1 MHLMLESMIQIAK
14 EAAVQRADSNRDIV
28 AAYLTGSLLDNGSCI
43 ASYHKDPFL
52 GGAADID
59 LVLVHAQEPKARREI
74 VSLTPE
80 IHLDIKHNPRREYS
94 HPRELR
100 VHPWLGP
107 EMYDPLLL
115 YESEHFFQFVQ
126 AGLRDKFHEPVNTIL
141 RARRN
146 ADHARQICNGL
157 QFPAET
163 GPALVLKYLKAVN
176 HAANAVAI
184 LNGMPL
190 AERRFLLQFPAR
202 AEAAGRPGLAAGLLG
217 LLGAPKVDFFAP
229 AGFLPEWET
238 DFLEAASS
246 PGVEE
251 RIHPARLEYYKKAFE
266 SLLGGENPQAI
277 LWPFIHTWS
286 LAAAVLPPA
295 RQVAWQS
302 ACQQLG
308 LVGESFMV
316 AQSATINERLHGLD
330 QYLDGIE
337 ELLEGMAVA
346 NEA

>member
-1 MHLMLESMIQIAK
+1 MHLLLESMIQIAK
-14 EAAVQRADSNRDIV
+14 EAAVQRADSNHDIV
-28 AAYLTGSLLDNGSCI
+28 AAYLTGSVLDR
-43 ASYHKDPFL
+43 DPFL
-52 GGAADID
+52 GDTADID
-59 LVLVHAQEPKARREI
+59 LVLVHAQEPKIRREI

-80 IHLDIKHNPRREYS
+80 IHLDIKHNPRREYA
-94 HPRELR
+94 HPRQLR

-126 AGLRDKFHEPVNTIL
+126 AGLRDKFHEPANTLL

-146 ADHARQICNGL
+146 AEHAHQMCKGL
-157 QFPAET
+157 QAPAES
-163 GPALVLKYLKAVN
+163 GAALVLKYLKAVN

-184 LNGMPL
+184 LNGKPL

-202 AEAAGRPGLAAGLLG
+202 AEAAGRPGLPAGLLG
-217 LLGAPKVDFFAP
+217 LLGAQNADIFAL
-229 AGFLPEWET
+229 AGSLPEWEK
-238 DFLEAASS
+238 DFQEAASR
-246 PGVEE
+246 PNVEG
-251 RIHPARLEYYKKAFE
+251 RIHPGRLAYYKKALE
-266 SLLGGENPQAI
+266 ALLSGEHPQAI

-308 LVGESFMV
+308 LVGETFKEHV
-316 AQSATINERLHGLD
+316 QELAH
-330 QYLDGIE
+330 YLDGIE
-337 ELLEGMAVA
+337 ELLEGMAAV
-346 NEA
+346 NGV

>member
-1 MHLMLESMIQIAK
+1 MHLLLESMIQIAK
-14 EAAVQRADSNRDIV
+14 EAAVQRADSNHDIV
-28 AAYLTGSLLDNGSCI
+28 AAYLTGSVLDR
-43 ASYHKDPFL
+43 DPFL
-52 GGAADID
+52 GDTADID
-59 LVLVHAQEPKARREI
+59 LVLVHAQEPKIRREI

-80 IHLDIKHNPRREYS
+80 IHLDIKHNPRREYA
-94 HPRELR
+94 HPRQLR

-126 AGLRDKFHEPVNTIL
+126 AGLRDKFHEPVNTL
-141 RARRN
+141 QRARRN
-146 ADHARQICNGL
+146 TDHARQMCNGL
-157 QFPAET
+157 QTPAES

-190 AERRFLLQFPAR
+190 AERRLLLQFPAR
-202 AEAAGRPGLAAGLLG
+202 AEAAGRPGLPAGLLG
-217 LLGAPKVDFFAP
+217 LLGAQNADIFAL
-229 AGFLPEWET
+229 AGSLPEWEK
-238 DFLEAASS
+238 DFQEAASR
-246 PGVEE
+246 PNVEG
-251 RIHPARLEYYKKAFE
+251 RIHPGRLAYYKKALE
-266 SLLGGENPQAI
+266 ALLSGEHPQAI

-308 LVGESFMV
+308 LVGETFKEHV
-316 AQSATINERLHGLD
+316 QELAH
-330 QYLDGIE
+330 YLDGIE
-337 ELLEGMAVA
+337 ELLEGMAAV
-346 NEA
+346 NGV

>member
-1 MHLMLESMIQIAK
+1 MHLLLESMIQIAK
-14 EAAVQRADSNRDIV
+14 EAAVQRADSNHDIV
-28 AAYLTGSLLDNGSCI
+28 AAYLTGSVLDR
-43 ASYHKDPFL
+43 DPFL
-52 GGAADID
+52 GDTADID
-59 LVLVHAQEPKARREI
+59 LVLVHAQEPKIRREI

-80 IHLDIKHNPRREYS
+80 IHLDIKHNPRREYA
-94 HPRELR
+94 HPRQLR

-107 EMYDPLLL
+107 EMYDPLML

-126 AGLRDKFHEPVNTIL
+126 AGLRDKFHEPANTLL

-146 ADHARQICNGL
+146 TDHARQMCNGL
-157 QFPAET
+157 QTPAES

-190 AERRFLLQFPAR
+190 AERRLLLQFPAR
-202 AEAAGRPGLAAGLLG
+202 AEAAGRPGLPAGLLG
-217 LLGAPKVDFFAP
+217 LLGAQNADIFAL
-229 AGFLPEWET
+229 AGSLPEWEK
-238 DFLEAASS
+238 DFQEAASR
-246 PGVEE
+246 PNVEG
-251 RIHPARLEYYKKAFE
+251 RIHPGRLAYYKKALE
-266 SLLGGENPQAI
+266 ALLSGEHPQAI

-308 LVGESFMV
+308 LVGETFKEHV
-316 AQSATINERLHGLD
+316 QELAH
-330 QYLDGIE
+330 YLDGIE
-337 ELLEGMAVA
+337 ELLEGMAAV
-346 NEA
+346 NGV

>member
-1 MHLMLESMIQIAK
+1 MHLLLESMIQIAK
-14 EAAVQRADSNRDIV
+14 EAAVQRADSNHDIV
-28 AAYLTGSLLDNGSCI
+28 AAYLTGSVLDR
-43 ASYHKDPFL
+43 DPFL
-52 GGAADID
+52 GDTADID
-59 LVLVHAQEPKARREI
+59 LVLVHAQEPKIRREI

-80 IHLDIKHNPRREYS
+80 IHLDIKHNPRREYA
-94 HPRELR
+94 HPRQLR

-107 EMYDPLLL
+107 EMYDPLML

-126 AGLRDKFHEPVNTIL
+126 AGLRDKFHEPANTLL

-146 ADHARQICNGL
+146 TDHARQMCNGL
-157 QFPAET
+157 QTPAES

-190 AERRFLLQFPAR
+190 AERRLLLQFPAR
-202 AEAAGRPGLAAGLLG
+202 AEAAGRPGLPAGLLG
-217 LLGAPKVDFFAP
+217 LLGAQNADIFAL
-229 AGFLPEWET
+229 AGSLPEWEK
-238 DFLEAASS
+238 DFQEAASR
-246 PGVEE
+246 PEVEG
-251 RIHPARLEYYKKAFE
+251 RIHPARLAYYKKALE
-266 SLLGGENPQAI
+266 ALLSGEHPQAI

-308 LVGESFMV
+308 LVGETFKEHV
-316 AQSATINERLHGLD
+316 QELAH
-330 QYLDGIE
+330 YLDGIE
-337 ELLEGMAVA
+337 ELLEGMAAV
-346 NEA
+346 NGV

>member
-1 MHLMLESMIQIAK
+1 MHLLLESMIQIAK
-14 EAAVQRADSNRDIV
+14 EAAVQRADSNHDIV
-28 AAYLTGSLLDNGSCI
+28 AAYLTGSVLDR
-43 ASYHKDPFL
+43 DPFL
-52 GGAADID
+52 GDTADID
-59 LVLVHAQEPKARREI
+59 LVLVHAQEPKIRREI

-80 IHLDIKHNPRREYS
+80 IHLDIKHNPRREYA
-94 HPRELR
+94 HPRQLR

-126 AGLRDKFHEPVNTIL
+126 AGLRDKFHEPVNTL
-141 RARRN
+141 QRARRN
-146 ADHARQICNGL
+146 TDHARQMCNGL
-157 QFPAET
+157 QTPAES

-190 AERRFLLQFPAR
+190 AERRLLLQFPAR
-202 AEAAGRPGLAAGLLG
+202 AEAAGRPGLPAGLLG
-217 LLGAPKVDFFAP
+217 LLGAQNADIFAL
-229 AGFLPEWET
+229 ARSLPEWEK
-238 DFLEAASS
+238 DFQEAASR
-246 PGVEE
+246 PNVEG
-251 RIHPARLEYYKKAFE
+251 RIHPGRLAYYKKALE
-266 SLLGGENPQAI
+266 ALLSGEHPQAI

-308 LVGESFMV
+308 LVGETFKEHV
-316 AQSATINERLHGLD
+316 QELAH
-330 QYLDGIE
+330 YLDGIE
-337 ELLEGMAVA
+337 ELLEGMAAV
-346 NEA
+346 NGV